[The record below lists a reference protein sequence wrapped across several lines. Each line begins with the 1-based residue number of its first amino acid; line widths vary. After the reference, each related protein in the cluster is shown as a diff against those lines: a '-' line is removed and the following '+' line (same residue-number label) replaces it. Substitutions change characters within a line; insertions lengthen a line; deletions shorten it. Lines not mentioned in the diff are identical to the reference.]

1 MQIAALSRSFG
12 CIACLPHNSN
22 SSYLHKSHNFNIGT
36 SLPDLRSLLAV
47 PAERQDVA
55 ARFQRLRDLD
65 HVLPPEL
72 LIRKSFDNAAER
84 PRRPLG
90 ALGGGPLRHPDRSL
104 PEGGDDSI
112 VRQELQP
119 VVWSGKFQVALLEAL
134 LSDAGIPVF
143 S

>member
-1 MQIAALSRSFG
+1 M
-12 CIACLPHNSN
+12 HE
-22 SSYLHKSHNFNIGT
+22 SHNFNIGT

-55 ARFQRLRDLD
+55 ARFQRLRHLD

-72 LIRKSFDNAAER
+72 LIGECVDDAAEG

-90 ALGGGPLRHPDRSL
+90 ALGGRPLRHPDGGL
-104 PEGGDDSI
+104 PEGGDDR
-112 VRQELQP
+112 VARQELQP
-119 VVWSGKFQVALLEAL
+119 VVGTGKFQVALLEAL
-134 LSDAGIPVF
+134 LSDAGIAVF